1 MPIVPA
7 ICTQCGAAVEV
18 NDAQDAAICPHCH
31 TPFII
36 EKAINH
42 YHTTQNYQI
51 NGGVVNI
58 HSGPSVEDIYKNAR
72 ALILDGACIQ
82 QFVDDSLR
90 TEQDKALHALY
101 IKLLGIAPDGDHARM
116 LRAALAIAAILRAS
130 SCEPESITN
139 YLPLLREQD
148 PEFYGALLKK
158 FNQRFSKHTK
168 TNAHYKGGL
177 LGLKASHMCRETVDR
192 FLVPEEGDD
201 QPFLVDTL
209 YCTFWR
215 DHDQNKTDHAYI
227 CRKLY
232 DALKPDLQ
240 RFIAGEYER
249 RARIEREVLGAL
261 RSQSYKQAV
270 RMITSASEYYPR
282 MNNLLQH
289 FQKTLFSYKCTLLLD
304 PRYKGYN
311 KRYAPDLVHEALD
324 YCPSAVR
331 CIEDL

>member
-18 NDAQDAAICPHCH
+18 NDAHDAAVCPHCQ

-58 HSGPSVEDIYKNAR
+58 HSGPSVDEIYKNAR
-72 ALILDGACIQ
+72 ALILGGACIQ
-82 QFVDDSLR
+82 QFADDSLR

-116 LRAALAIAAILRAS
+116 LRAALAIAAKLRAS
-130 SCEPESITN
+130 ICEPESITS

-148 PEFYGALLKK
+148 PEFYGALLEK
-158 FNQRFSKHTK
+158 FNQRYSKYTK
-168 TNAHYKGGL
+168 AHAHYKGGL
-177 LGLKASHMCRETVDR
+177 LGLKAAYMCRETVDR

-201 QPFLVDTL
+201 QPFLVDAL

-215 DHDQNKTDHAYI
+215 KPDQNETDHAYI

-249 RARIEREVLGAL
+249 RARIERDVLGAL
-261 RSQSYKQAV
+261 RSQNYKQAV
-270 RMITSASEYYPR
+270 QMITFASEYYPE
-282 MNNLLQH
+282 MNGLLQH
-289 FQKTLFSYKCTLLLD
+289 FQKTLFSYKCTLTVD
-304 PRYKGYN
+304 PRYKGY
-311 KRYAPDLVHEALD
+311 KHYAPTLVHQALSN
-324 YCPSAVR
+324 CPSALK

>member
-18 NDAQDAAICPHCH
+18 NDAHEAAVCPYCQ

-58 HSGPSVEDIYKNAR
+58 HSGPSVEEIYKNAR
-72 ALILDGACIQ
+72 TLILGGACIQ
-82 QFVDDSLR
+82 QFVDDSRR

-116 LRAALAIAAILRAS
+116 LRAALAIADRLHT
-130 SCEPESITN
+130 PSISDLD

-148 PEFYGALLKK
+148 PEFYGALLEK
-158 FNQRFSKHTK
+158 FNQGRSKYTK
-168 TNAHYKGGL
+168 ANAHYKGGL
-177 LGLKASHMCRETVDR
+177 LGLKVAYMCRETVDR

-201 QPFLVDTL
+201 QPFLVDLL

-249 RARIEREVLGAL
+249 RARIERDVLGAL

-270 RMITSASEYYPR
+270 RMITFASEYYPQ
-282 MNNLLQH
+282 MNGLLQY
-289 FQKTLFSYKCTLLLD
+289 FQKTLFSYKCTLTVD
-304 PRYKGYN
+304 PRYKGS
-311 KRYAPDLVHEALD
+311 KLYAPALVHEALGS
-324 YCPSAVR
+324 CPSAVK
-331 CIEDL
+331 CIDDL

>member
-1 MPIVPA
+1 MPFVPA

-18 NDAQDAAICPHCH
+18 NDAHDAAVCPHCQ

-58 HSGPSVEDIYKNAR
+58 HSGPSVEEIYKNAR
-72 ALILDGACIQ
+72 TLILGGAYIQ
-82 QFVDDSLR
+82 QFVDDSRR

-116 LRAALAIAAILRAS
+116 LRAALAIAARLRGS
-130 SCEPESITN
+130 LFSDPEESLTN

-148 PEFYGALLKK
+148 PEFYGALLEKI
-158 FNQRFSKHTK
+158 NQRCSS
-168 TNAHYKGGL
+168 NVHYKGGL
-177 LGLKASHMCRETVDR
+177 LGLKASYIMDRETVDR

-201 QPFLVDTL
+201 QPFLVITL
-209 YCTFWR
+209 YLMFWSDR
-215 DHDQNKTDHAYI
+215 YKTETDHAYI

-249 RARIEREVLGAL
+249 RARIERDVLGAL
-261 RSQSYKQAV
+261 RSQNYKQAV
-270 RMITSASEYYPR
+270 RMITFASEYYPR
-282 MNNLLQH
+282 MNDLLQY
-289 FQKTLFSYKCTLLLD
+289 FQKTLFSYKCTLTVD
-304 PRYKGYN
+304 PRDKGFE
-311 KRYAPDLVHEALD
+311 RYAPALVHEALNN
-324 YCPSAVR
+324 CPSAVKH
-331 CIEDL
+331 IEDL

>member
-18 NDAQDAAICPHCH
+18 NDAHDAAVCPHCQ

-58 HSGPSVEDIYKNAR
+58 HSGPSVEEIYKNAR
-72 ALILDGACIQ
+72 TLILGGACIQ
-82 QFVDDSLR
+82 KFVDDSRR

-116 LRAALAIAAILRAS
+116 LRAALSIAAILRR
-130 SCEPESITN
+130 PPIPDLESLTN

-148 PEFYGALLKK
+148 PEFYGALLEKI
-158 FNQRFSKHTK
+158 NQWYGKHV
-168 TNAHYKGGL
+168 HYKGGL
-177 LGLKASHMCRETVDR
+177 LGLKASYICRETIDR

-201 QPFLVDTL
+201 QPFLVNTL
-209 YCTFWR
+209 YCMFWR
-215 DHDQNKTDHAYI
+215 DHYKTETDHAYI

-249 RARIEREVLGAL
+249 RARIERDVLGAL
-261 RSQSYKQAV
+261 RSQNYKQAV
-270 RMITSASEYYPR
+270 RMITFASECYPQ
-282 MNNLLQH
+282 MNGLLQY
-289 FQKTLFSYKCTLLLD
+289 FQKTLFSYKCTLTVD
-304 PRYKGYN
+304 PSYKGS
-311 KRYAPDLVHEALD
+311 KRYAPALVHEALNS
-324 YCPSAVR
+324 CPSAVKR
-331 CIEDL
+331 IEDL